1 MRNKRLLQKWT
12 LQKRFALLFQRDLT
26 DWQKLQDSRP
36 DSEDAMAVKFQS
48 LIIIIEITFEF
59 MTSSFRFLQGIV
71 EEFPTDVSCGPWI
84 AR

>member
-48 LIIIIEITFEF
+48 LIIIIEIKFEC

-71 EEFPTDVSCGPWI
+71 EEFPTDVSRGPWI